1 MNDFTLN
8 AELRSDLGKGASRRL
23 RRLASLVPAVVYG
36 GEKAPESIS
45 MLAKEIAKLLEND
58 AAYSHIIELNVG
70 GKKQNVIIKALQR
83 HPAKGH
89 VLHAD
94 FIRVVAGQKLTAIVP
109 VHFVGEE
116 APVKKGGV
124 VSHTATE
131 LEVTCLPK
139 DLPEFIEVD
148 LSLQPACRNRLSSSN
163 LSAAEIGTIIHLSDL
178 KAPKGVEFV
187 ALAHDD
193 DKAVA
198 NVHAPRVVAEDE
210 EGETA
215 AE

>member
-1 MNDFTLN
+1 MTNFALN
-8 AELRSDLGKGASRRL
+8 AEVRSDLGKGASRRL
-23 RRLASLVPAVVYG
+23 RRNVAMVPAVVYG
-36 GEKAPESIS
+36 GDKAPQSIS
-45 MLAKEIAKLLEND
+45 LLAKDLAKLLENE
-58 AAYSHIIELNVG
+58 AAFSHVLTLNVAG
-70 GKKQNVIIKALQR
+70 TNESVVIKALQR

-94 FIRVVAGQKLTAIVP
+94 FVRVVAGQKLTAIVP

-116 APVKKGGV
+116 APVKKGGEI
-124 VSHTATE
+124 SHVLNE
-131 LEVTCLPK
+131 IEVTCLPK

-148 LSLQPACRNRLSSSN
+148 V
-163 LSAAEIGTIIHLSDL
+163 SALEIGAIVHLSDL

-187 ALAHDD
+187 ALAHGD

-198 NVHAPRVVAEDE
+198 NVHAPRVAPEEAE
-210 EGETA
+210 EGA

>member
-36 GEKAPESIS
+36 GDKAPESIS
-45 MLAKEIAKLLEND
+45 MLAKEVAKLLENE
-58 AAYSHIIELNVG
+58 ASYSHIIELNVG
-70 GKKQNVIIKALQR
+70 GTKQNVIIKALQR

-94 FIRVVAGQKLTAIVP
+94 FVRVVAGQKLTAIVP
-109 VHFVGEE
+109 VHFIGEE
-116 APVKKGGV
+116 APIKKGGE
-124 VSHTATE
+124 VSHVTSE
-131 LEVTCLPK
+131 LEVSCLPK

-148 LSLQPACRNRLSSSN
+148 V
-163 LSAAEIGTIIHLSDL
+163 SALEIGSIVHLSDV

-187 ALAHDD
+187 ALAHGNDL
-193 DKAVA
+193 AIA
-198 NVHAPRVVAEDE
+198 NVHAPRVVKDEDE
-210 EGETA
+210 EA
-215 AE
+215 AEGAAE

>member
-1 MNDFTLN
+1 MNEFTLN
-8 AELRSDLGKGASRRL
+8 AEVRSDLGKGASRRL

-45 MLAKEIAKLLEND
+45 MLAKEVAKLLENE
-58 AAYSHIIELNVG
+58 AAYSHIIELNIG
-70 GKKQNVIIKALQR
+70 GAKQNVIIKALQR

-94 FIRVVAGQKLTAIVP
+94 FVRVVAGQKLSAHVP
-109 VHFVGEE
+109 VHFINE
-116 APVKKGGV
+116 AAAVKKGGEISHV
-124 VSHTATE
+124 VAE
-131 LEVTCLPK
+131 VEVTCLPK

-148 LSLQPACRNRLSSSN
+148 LAD
-163 LSAAEIGTIIHLSDL
+163 AEVGSIIHLSDL

-187 ALAHDD
+187 ALAHGNDL
-193 DKAVA
+193 AVA
-198 NVHAPRVVAEDE
+198 NVHAPRVAPEA
-210 EGETA
+210 A

>member
-36 GEKAPESIS
+36 GDKAPESIS
-45 MLAKEIAKLLEND
+45 LLAKEVTKLLENE
-58 AAYSHIIELNVG
+58 ASYSHIIELTVA

-89 VLHAD
+89 VMHAD

-109 VHFVGEE
+109 VHFIGEE
-116 APVKKGGV
+116 APVKKGGE
-124 VSHTATE
+124 VSHVTSE
-131 LEVTCLPK
+131 LEVNCLPK

-148 LSLQPACRNRLSSSN
+148 V
-163 LSAAEIGTIIHLSDL
+163 SALEIGSIVHLSDV

-187 ALAHDD
+187 ALAHGNDL
-193 DKAVA
+193 AIA
-198 NVHAPRVVAEDE
+198 NVHAPRIAPTEDE
-210 EGETA
+210 AEEGTA
-215 AE
+215 E

>member
-8 AELRSDLGKGASRRL
+8 AQARTDLGKGASRRL
-23 RRLASLVPAVVYG
+23 RHAANIPAVVYG
-36 GEKAPESIS
+36 GNKPAESVTI
-45 MLAKEIAKLLEND
+45 LAKEIAKLFENE
-58 AAYSHIIELNVG
+58 AAYSHVIELNVDG
-70 GKKQNVIIKALQR
+70 AKQNVIVKAMQR
-83 HPAKGH
+83 HPSKQFIM
-89 VLHAD
+89 HAD
-94 FIRVVAGQKLTAIVP
+94 FVRVVAGQKLTAIVP

-124 VSHTATE
+124 VSHTTTE
-131 LEVTCLPK
+131 LEVSCLPK

-148 LSLQPACRNRLSSSN
+148 

-187 ALAHDD
+187 ALAHND

-210 EGETA
+210 AGETA

>member
-8 AELRSDLGKGASRRL
+8 AEVRSDLGKGASRRL

-36 GEKAPESIS
+36 GDKAPESIS
-45 MLAKEIAKLLEND
+45 MLAKEVAKLLENE

-70 GKKQNVIIKALQR
+70 GTKQNVVIKALQR

-89 VLHAD
+89 VMHAD
-94 FIRVVAGQKLTAIVP
+94 FVRVVAGQKLTAVVP
-109 VHFVGEE
+109 VHFVNEA
-116 APVKKGGV
+116 APVKKGGEI
-124 VSHTATE
+124 SHVTSE
-131 LEVTCLPK
+131 LEVSCLPK

-148 LSLQPACRNRLSSSN
+148 LAD
-163 LSAAEIGTIIHLSDL
+163 AEIGTIIHLSDL

-187 ALAHDD
+187 ALAHGD

-198 NVHAPRVVAEDE
+198 NVHAPRVAPEATE
-210 EGETA
+210 EGA

>member
-8 AELRSDLGKGASRRL
+8 AQARTDLGKGASRRL
-23 RRLASLVPAVVYG
+23 RHAANIPAVVYG
-36 GEKAPESIS
+36 GNKPAESVTILS
-45 MLAKEIAKLLEND
+45 KEIAKLFENE
-58 AAYSHIIELNVG
+58 AAYSHVIELNVDG
-70 GKKQNVIIKALQR
+70 TKQNVIVKAMQR
-83 HPAKGH
+83 HPSKQFIM
-89 VLHAD
+89 HAD
-94 FIRVVAGQKLTAIVP
+94 FVRVVAGQKLTAIVP

-124 VSHTATE
+124 VSHTTTE

-148 LSLQPACRNRLSSSN
+148 

-187 ALAHDD
+187 ALAHND

>member
-8 AELRSDLGKGASRRL
+8 AEVRSDLGKGASRRL

-45 MLAKEIAKLLEND
+45 MLAKEVAKLLENE

-70 GKKQNVIIKALQR
+70 GTKQNVVIKALQR

-89 VLHAD
+89 VMHAD
-94 FIRVVAGQKLTAIVP
+94 FVRVVAGQKLTAVVP
-109 VHFVGEE
+109 VHFINEA
-116 APVKKGGV
+116 APVKKGGEISHV
-124 VSHTATE
+124 TSEIEVS
-131 LEVTCLPK
+131 CLPK

-148 LSLQPACRNRLSSSN
+148 LAD
-163 LSAAEIGTIIHLSDL
+163 AEVGTIIHLSDL

-187 ALAHDD
+187 ALAHGD

-198 NVHAPRVVAEDE
+198 NVHAPRVAPEATE
-210 EGETA
+210 EGA